1 MRGAD
6 REEATGPLGD
16 VVLITATV
24 QTEAVIGLI
33 PFCDVN

>member
-24 QTEAVIGLI
+24 QTVIGLI